1 MSLKALSF
9 RLKSFMAYSR
19 SKKITDTDR
28 RVQLLR
34 NQLYGKEQSVT
45 FSFTSQKEG
54 QTKPETP
61 KPESSYLR
69 QELTKIFIL
78 AILAI
83 GTEVALFIATNQGLI
98 KF

>member
-1 MSLKALSF
+1 MSLKAFSF
-9 RLKSFMAYSR
+9 RLKNFMAYSR
-19 SKKITDTDR
+19 SKKLTDTDR

-45 FSFTSQKEG
+45 FSFTSQKESPV
-54 QTKPETP
+54 KSETP

-69 QELTKIFIL
+69 RELTKIFFL
-78 AILAI
+78 AVIAV
-83 GTEVALFIATNQGLI
+83 GTEVGLFFANNQGLI